1 MTGAAL
7 SACDPGMAGGNAP
20 QAAAGGGEAA
30 APEMLKVRVGG
41 ETFRLELAL
50 DDETRTLGLGGR
62 EEIPRDGG
70 MLFVFPQA
78 AQLSFVMRDFK
89 QNLFSSSIR
98 RPVEVDQNL
107 TRTVEGIIIKKL
119 TNLIS
124 IARKAKQAV
133 FGFEKVR
140 SQLELKN
147 AKLLIQARDGS
158 SREKS
163 RLRPPAGENSLIN
176 CLTMDELGL
185 AFGRENVIHATIM
198 NGGLYKEISL
208 EALRIEG
215 IREINSCQSIQKD
228 EHTYE

>member
-1 MTGAAL
+1 MVRFVVGPDGSVVPDVFCKL
-7 SACDPGMAGGNAP
+7 PGKGIW
-20 QAAAGGGEAA
+20 
-30 APEMLKVRVGG
+30 VGSKKKSL
-41 ETFRLELAL
+41 ETA
-50 DDETRTLGLGGR
+50 
-62 EEIPRDGG
+62 I
-70 MLFVFPQA
+70 
-78 AQLSFVMRDFK
+78 K
-89 QNLFSSSIR
+89 KNLFSSSIR

-107 TRTVEGIIIKKL
+107 TGTVEDIIIKKL

-163 RLRPPAGENSLIN
+163 RLRPPVGENSLIN
-176 CLTMDELGL
+176 CLTIHELGL
-185 AFGRENVIHATIM
+185 AFGRKNVIHATIM

>member
-1 MTGAAL
+1 MNIATKKNIQKRCISTGTL
-7 SACDPGMAGGNAP
+7 MNTRSMVRFVVGPDGNVVPDVFYKLPGKGIW
-20 QAAAGGGEAA
+20 
-30 APEMLKVRVGG
+30 VGSKKKSL
-41 ETFRLELAL
+41 ETA
-50 DDETRTLGLGGR
+50 
-62 EEIPRDGG
+62 I
-70 MLFVFPQA
+70 
-78 AQLSFVMRDFK
+78 K
-89 QNLFSSSIR
+89 QNLFSSSIC

-107 TRTVEGIIIKKL
+107 TGTVEVFIIRKL

-147 AKLLIQARDGS
+147 ARLLIQASDGS

-163 RLRPPAGENSLIN
+163 RLRPPAGKNSLIN
-176 CLTMDELGL
+176 CLTMNELGL

-215 IREINSCQSIQKD
+215 IREMNSCQSIQKD

>member
-1 MTGAAL
+1 MNTRSMVRFVVGPDGKVVPDVFYKL
-7 SACDPGMAGGNAP
+7 PGKGIW
-20 QAAAGGGEAA
+20 
-30 APEMLKVRVGG
+30 VGSKKKSL
-41 ETFRLELAL
+41 ETA
-50 DDETRTLGLGGR
+50 
-62 EEIPRDGG
+62 I
-70 MLFVFPQA
+70 
-78 AQLSFVMRDFK
+78 K
-89 QNLFSSSIR
+89 QNLFSSSAR

-107 TRTVEGIIIKKL
+107 TGTVEVFIIKKL